1 MHRSK
6 VPLVEWFWAA
16 WYLAQ
21 DKRGVSALHLSR
33 VLGRRYET
41 VWRLLHKLRAAL
53 SEDDSA
59 FPLEGLVETDEAYLG
74 GKSTKQ
80 RGGRSLK
87 DPRRALVVCAA
98 ERCRSERGKPGVR
111 GTGVHCGS
119 ARFAVV
125 DNAGKNSLVGFLRG
139 VCAAGTQVM
148 SDGWKAYDLSQT
160 DLGHLRLVVGDPK
173 RASEVLPLVH
183 TLFANLQVWI
193 AGTFHGV
200 SKKWLPRYVQ
210 EFNYRLNRRHH
221 EGTLWD
227 YVLRRAISQSWLC
240 NSLIPTANP
249 PLAA

>member
-1 MHRSK
+1 MHRTK
-6 VPLVEWFWAA
+6 VPLVDWFWAA
-16 WYLAQ
+16 WYFAQ

-33 VLGRRYET
+33 LLERRYET

-53 SEDDSA
+53 AEDDSA

-74 GKSTKQ
+74 GKSTKE

-87 DPRRALVVCAA
+87 DPRRALVVCVA
-98 ERCRSERGKPGVR
+98 ERLKSESGKPGVR
-111 GTGVHCGS
+111 GTGVHLGA

-125 DNAGKNSLVGFLRG
+125 PNATKASLVGFLRD
-139 VCAAGTQVM
+139 VCAEGTEVM
-148 SDGWKAYDLSQT
+148 SDGWKAYDLAQT
-160 DLGHLRLVVGDPK
+160 DLGHLRVVVGDPK
-173 RASEVLPLVH
+173 RASELLPLVH

-210 EFNYRLNRRHH
+210 EFNYRLNRRYL
-221 EGTLWD
+221 EGTLWN
-227 YVLRRAISQSWLC
+227 YVLRRAVRKPWLT
-240 NSLIPTANP
+240 NASVPRVSP